1 MATDGATTI
10 EFNIKT
16 PLRQLRLVAT
26 DGATTASYAAEN
38 LISYSPCRMREEL
51 LFSNPACKSVAT
63 RLRLVAI
70 DGATRP
76 QLVAADGATQL
87 CLTAANGAKRDFGL

>member
-1 MATDGATTI
+1 
-10 EFNIKT
+10 
-16 PLRQLRLVAT
+16 
-26 DGATTASYAAEN
+26 
-38 LISYSPCRMREEL
+38 MREEL

-87 CLTAANGAKRDFGL
+87 CLTAANGAKRLRLVAAHGATTIEFSMKASRHSFGL